1 MMRAKWGA
9 TQAGCDLG
17 VAQNT
22 NARPPNGAGRSRA
35 TMRLLNRSGLPG
47 QHIFTEK
54 HLTSSEIQAR
64 CLVSRSKFEGRL
76 PEAFARRERE
86 RHLRAGDT
94 QPRPRAV
101 LGQPRRPLGVGLVRP
116 PSKA

>member
-35 TMRLLNRSGLPG
+35 TMRLLNQSGLPG
-47 QHIFTEK
+47 QYIFTEK
-54 HLTSSEIQAR
+54 HLTISKIQAM